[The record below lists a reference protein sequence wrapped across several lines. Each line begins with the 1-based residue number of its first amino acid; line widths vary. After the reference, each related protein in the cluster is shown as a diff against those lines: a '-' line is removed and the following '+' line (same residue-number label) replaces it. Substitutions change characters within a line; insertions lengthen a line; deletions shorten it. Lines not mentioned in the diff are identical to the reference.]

1 MDVTRLEETCT
12 WETTTTGGTSSFGTQ
27 TRGRT
32 PVAHYTK

>member
-12 WETTTTGGTSSFGTQ
+12 RETTPTGGTSSFGG
-27 TRGRT
+27 RGT